1 MKRIIR
7 ILPIQPSVQQVT
19 LDFEKAVWKA
29 LRSVL
34 AAVQLQGCVFH
45 WTQALWRK
53 VSSCQALFFRCGK
66 KW

>member
-1 MKRIIR
+1 MKKIIR

-34 AAVQLQGCVFH
+34 PAVQLQGCVFH

-53 VSSCQALFFRCGK
+53 G
-66 KW
+66 